1 MKRLFAFATA
11 LALTLSL
18 AGCAGNAPASSE
30 ASGSSQ
36 ASQASEPASQEETVV
51 LKVGASP
58 APHAEIL
65 ESVKDA
71 LAEQGITLEITEFT
85 DYVLP
90 NNAVADGSL
99 DANYFQHQPYLTT
112 FNESNGTDLISVGSI
127 HFEPLGIYPGKTASL
142 DAIPDGAQIAV
153 PNDPSNEA
161 RALNLLAAN
170 GIITLTEGIGLT
182 ATPIDIVENPKN
194 VEIIELEAV
203 QIPTALPDVDLA
215 VINGNYAVPAGIID
229 TVLVTEDP
237 ASEAAQEFANIVAVR
252 PESKDDPAIAALV
265 AALTSEETR
274 AFITEKYGAA
284 VVPVF

>member
-1 MKRLFAFATA
+1 MKKLSA
-11 LALTLSL
+11 LAAVLALAVSV
-18 AGCAGNAPASSE
+18 AGCGSAPASS
-30 ASGSSQ
+30 A
-36 ASQASEPASQEETVV
+36 PASSDASPSSEAPSVV

-65 ESVKDA
+65 ESVKAA
-71 LAEQGITLEITEFT
+71 LADKGITLEITEFT

-90 NNAVADGSL
+90 NNAVFDGSL

-112 FNESNGTDLISVGSI
+112 FNESNGTDLVSVGSI

-142 DAIPDGAQIAV
+142 DALADGAQIAV
-153 PNDPSNEA
+153 PNDPYNEA

-170 GIITLTEGIGLT
+170 GILTLKEGVGLS
-182 ATPIDIVENPKN
+182 ATPLDIVDNPKKGT
-194 VEIIELEAV
+194 IIELDAV
-203 QIPTALPDVDLA
+203 QIPNALADVDLA

-229 TVLVTEDP
+229 TVLITEDP

-265 AALTSEETR
+265 EALTSEETR
-274 AFITEKYGAA
+274 KFISEKYGAA
-284 VVPVF
+284 VIPVF